1 MMLTEHPAQG
11 GLKGFPHDVVGF
23 VLDQFQCV
31 FAVKSAHHQFHLRAV
46 RRVRINQ
53 PLCIQYSLN
62 AFTSHPCETPD
73 A

>member
-1 MMLTEHPAQG
+1 
-11 GLKGFPHDVVGF
+11 

-31 FAVKSAHHQFHLRAV
+31 FAGKSAYHQFHLRAV

-53 PLCIQYSLN
+53 TLNIQYSLN
-62 AFTSHPCETPD
+62 AFTCRPCETPD